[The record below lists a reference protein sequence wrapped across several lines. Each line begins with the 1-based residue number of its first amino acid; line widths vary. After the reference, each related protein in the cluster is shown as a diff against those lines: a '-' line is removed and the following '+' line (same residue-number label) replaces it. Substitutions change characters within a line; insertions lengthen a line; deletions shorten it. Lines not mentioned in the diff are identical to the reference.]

1 MPLPMKLELFANLK
15 MYSRRGYA
23 DSQFNTDQLIANIKL
38 GRNILNGKMRVDF
51 EVFDL
56 FNKMSG
62 YSYIINAQM
71 QQETYTN
78 LLRRYAMLSLT
89 YKFSQKKKHMK

>member
-1 MPLPMKLELFANLK
+1 MQEVSVIIPNFNGMAYLDGVLAGLECQTVN
-15 MYSRRGYA
+15 
-23 DSQFNTDQLIANIKL
+23 N
-38 GRNILNGKMRVDF
+38 F

-62 YSYIINAQM
+62 YSYTINAQM

-89 YKFSQKKKHMK
+89 YKFSQKKKHTK

>member
-1 MPLPMKLELFANLK
+1 
-15 MYSRRGYA
+15 
-23 DSQFNTDQLIANIKL
+23 
-38 GRNILNGKMRVDF
+38 MRVDF

-62 YSYIINAQM
+62 YSYTINVQM

-89 YKFSQKKKHMK
+89 YKFSQKKKHTK